1 MLLALLASFS
11 ILMASGSSLHA
22 DCEDISSSGNIA
34 NARHLIKTLTLH
46 LRWQVGKSGSHP
58 YSMIIKLSS
67 SEPFDLQPL
76 TLHGKSLKKMGSVG
90 VRGKDVQASTI
101 YRTFGVNC

>member
-1 MLLALLASFS
+1 MLLVLLASFS

-34 NARHLIKTLTLH
+34 NARHLINTVTLH
-46 LRWQVGKSGSHP
+46 LHWQVGKSGSQL

-90 VRGKDVQASTI
+90 VRGKDVQASTTN
-101 YRTFGVNC
+101 RTFGVNC